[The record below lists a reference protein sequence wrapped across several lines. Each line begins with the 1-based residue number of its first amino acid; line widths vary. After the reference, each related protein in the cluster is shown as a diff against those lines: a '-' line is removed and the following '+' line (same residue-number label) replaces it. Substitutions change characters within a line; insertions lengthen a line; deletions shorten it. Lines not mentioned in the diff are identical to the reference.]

1 MTSSRRS
8 LLVERIGVQLG
19 RELSTRTIVFHQ
31 TVADCLGIAVTDH
44 KCLGF
49 IAEAD
54 HPVTAGELA
63 TLTGLTTG
71 AITGVI
77 DRLEG
82 AGLAF
87 RERDP
92 RDRRR
97 VVVTA
102 APTAH
107 ARVAPLFEGLA
118 RAALKLASR
127 YDDRELEVVE
137 RYLVDCL
144 EMMTEETKRLQ
155 AERSRAQFSSS
166 NSSSSGGPTRVGGR
180 SASR

>member
-1 MTSSRRS
+1 MTRPHRTQR
-8 LLVERIGVQLG
+8 VERIGLQLG
-19 RELSTRTIVFHQ
+19 RELSTRTILFHQ
-31 TVADCLGIAVTDH
+31 AVADCLGIAATDH

-71 AITGVI
+71 ATTGVI

-97 VVVTA
+97 VVVAA

-107 ARVAPLFEGLA
+107 ARVAPLFEGL
-118 RAALKLASR
+118 
-127 YDDRELEVVE
+127 
-137 RYLVDCL
+137 
-144 EMMTEETKRLQ
+144 
-155 AERSRAQFSSS
+155 
-166 NSSSSGGPTRVGGR
+166 
-180 SASR
+180 

>member
-1 MTSSRRS
+1 MSSSRRS
-8 LLVERIGVQLG
+8 HLIERIGVQLG

-31 TVADCLGIAVTDH
+31 TVADCLGIAATDH

-49 IAEAD
+49 IADAD

-63 TLTGLTTG
+63 TITGLTTG

-102 APTAH
+102 APSAH
-107 ARVAPLFEGLA
+107 ARVAPLFEGVGRA
-118 RAALKLASR
+118 RRKLAPGF
-127 YDDRELEVVE
+127 DDREREGVAAL
-137 RYLVDCL
+137 
-144 EMMTEETKRLQ
+144 
-155 AERSRAQFSSS
+155 F
-166 NSSSSGGPTRVGGR
+166 G
-180 SASR
+180 